1 MARTLGGVLHDT
13 WEKLCICN
21 LLGFWL
27 MVLTHEGVAF
37 VISNPLR
44 DVLDPFNSIGDA
56 LRVLVS
62 FTQLRVFLP
71 FLDEFLNFSLHFL
84 PSGYLLEIFGIFFK

>member
-1 MARTLGGVLHDT
+1 MAITQ
-13 WEKLCICN
+13 
-21 LLGFWL
+21 
-27 MVLTHEGVAF
+27 EGDAF

-44 DVLDPFNSIGDA
+44 DVLDPFNSTGDA

-71 FLDEFLNFSLHFL
+71 FLDEFVSFYLHFL
-84 PSGYLLEIFGIFFK
+84 PSGYPLGIYGIF